1 MWFTV
6 FVSAVVLNVLLLLIH
21 VLGPKGILLTW
32 IPGRTILLLFSILK
46 KNTLQDTL
54 RYTWAAGIIPINF
67 LIPLHLGVRLLS
79 SNGRAPRFACSS
91 SWLPVW
97 ISALILTTLGV
108 LLIGLVD
115 SVALDISLGIVAIF
129 FNLFN
134 IHDAPKHIQND
145 RVNLT
150 VGYIIGTNVIVFGV
164 LFLIHI
170 VLQHGELV
178 WAGIL
183 ANVPLMAF
191 VLIAGSTCESTPK
204 AITLTGQHV
213 YMLSYQIWP
222 NMAFVGCLW
231 ATLPLGA
238 EISFVLACVATLCV
252 LGLQY
257 YFIKNLL

>member
-6 FVSAVVLNVLLLLIH
+6 FVSAIVLNVLLLMIH
-21 VLGPKGILLTW
+21 ALGPKGILLTW
-32 IPGRTILLLFSILK
+32 IPGRTILLLFSILN

-79 SNGRAPRFACSS
+79 SNGRMPRFTCSS
-91 SWLPVW
+91 TWIPVW
-97 ISALILTTLGV
+97 VSALTLMALGV

-145 RVNLT
+145 KVNMT
-150 VGYIIGTNVIVFGV
+150 AGYIIGTNVIVFGV
-164 LFLIHI
+164 LFLVHI
-170 VLQHGELV
+170 VLQRGELV

-231 ATLPLGA
+231 ATLPLGP
-238 EISFVLACVATLCV
+238 EISFVLACVATICV